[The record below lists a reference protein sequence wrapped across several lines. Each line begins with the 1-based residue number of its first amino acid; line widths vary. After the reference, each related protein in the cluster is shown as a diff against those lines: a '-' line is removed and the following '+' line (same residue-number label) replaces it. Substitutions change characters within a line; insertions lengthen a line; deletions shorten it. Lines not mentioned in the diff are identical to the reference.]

1 MQTYRLRKNKTL
13 LFFNNKKIYRPKVC
27 NKHPFYNFN
36 NITVCIRVCV
46 YAFVY
51 MHNAQ
56 MCIVEVNAL
65 SLKDS
70 FTTLRAT
77 AGIGGMNQV

>member
-1 MQTYRLRKNKTL
+1 MGIGTE
-13 LFFNNKKIYRPKVC
+13 
-27 NKHPFYNFN
+27 
-36 NITVCIRVCV
+36 CIRVCI

-56 MCIVEVNAL
+56 MCIVGENAL